1 MNEKTAEL
9 RDIFMDVT
17 DDDTITEK
25 QEETRGSLTEDERE
39 IETKLRAA
47 IERTREQLT
56 FDTDLSIDAYETI
69 VRGFYDEVGD
79 TSLADRI
86 GHDRETVVRARHD
99 LHLIRNAETDVS
111 FDTDAFRQLITDDH
125 TDAEIADRLDISES
139 AVGDYRRVVEVNDE
153 IRRVNSR
160 YTDEFEELLTDAD
173 LEEHTEDVTE
183 TGLDEATE
191 GMETNVS
198 M

>member
-9 RDIFMDVT
+9 RDIFIDVT

-39 IETKLRAA
+39 IRTKLRDA
-47 IERTREQLT
+47 IERMNDQLA
-56 FDTDLSIDAYETI
+56 FETDLSTDTYETI
-69 VRGFYDEVGD
+69 VRGFYDGAGD
-79 TSLADRI
+79 TALADRVDR
-86 GHDRETVVRARHD
+86 DRETVVQARHD
-99 LHLIRNAETDVS
+99 LHLVRDRESDVA
-111 FDTDAFRQLITDDH
+111 FDTDAFRRLRTEDH
-125 TDAEIADRLDISES
+125 TDEEIADRLDVPES
-139 AVGDYRRVVEVNDE
+139 TVVTYRRVAE
-153 IRRVNSR
+153 IEDKRRRVNSR

-173 LEEHTEDVTE
+173 LREHTEDVAE

-191 GMETNVS
+191 GMETDVS

>member
-9 RDIFMDVT
+9 RDIFIDVT

-39 IETKLRAA
+39 IEAKLRDA
-47 IERTREQLT
+47 IERMREQLT

-69 VRGFYDEVGD
+69 VRGFYDDVGD

-86 GHDRETVVRARHD
+86 DHDRETVVRARHD

-111 FDTDAFRQLITDDH
+111 FDTDAFRQLTTDDH
-125 TDAEIADRLDISES
+125 TDEEIADHLDIPEA
-139 AVGDYRRVVEVNDE
+139 AVSDYRRVVEVNDE